1 MDPTKHKGSLPKAF
15 IAPKGIP
22 IPDGYKGKP
31 LPQQPEIA
39 EETTTEKVL
48 IVRTTSATNVQKED
62 ERISLFDRRPTPFL
76 RTNKAIVKPKKPV
89 TEKPSTTISS
99 ILSNS
104 LRYKLQNKN
113 RPSLTQFYLKNKKK
127 AERLEDKYDRPEK
140 KSFYRKPEKIEK
152 IYVNSKIEEARK
164 EIKEAKKTADST
176 VSPSTTY
183 FLPTEHKKSSTFRLV
198 NDSLGL
204 ASTTT
209 SNLVDE
215 KDDTTA
221 SKTSTVVEKEDL
233 EPTAFVDIFS
243 AGDADNDP
251 ISIVYEPSY
260 DYAQSTYEQAQAE
273 QESTSFAPT
282 VVVTS
287 TDAITTTT
295 ATKPTTTTTLTQTT
309 TRSTTT
315 TTTTTTTT
323 STTST
328 TTTTTT

>member
-1 MDPTKHKGSLPKAF
+1 MG
-15 IAPKGIP
+15 
-22 IPDGYKGKP
+22 
-31 LPQQPEIA
+31 
-39 EETTTEKVL
+39 
-48 IVRTTSATNVQKED
+48 
-62 ERISLFDRRPTPFL
+62 DRRPTPFL
-76 RTNKAIVKPKKPV
+76 RNKAITKPKKTV

-127 AERLEDKYDRPEK
+127 AERLEDKYERPEK
-140 KSFYRKPEKIEK
+140 KSFYRKPDNIEK

-164 EIKEAKKTADST
+164 EIKDAKKPADST

-209 SNLVDE
+209 SNLVDG
-215 KDDTTA
+215 KDDTTVSKA
-221 SKTSTVVEKEDL
+221 SAVAETKEL
-233 EPTAFVDIFS
+233 EPTTFVDIFS
-243 AGDADNDP
+243 ASDADNDP

-260 DYAQSTYEQAQAE
+260 DYAQSTYEQAQTE
-273 QESTSFAPT
+273 QEATSFPPT
-282 VVVTS
+282 VITTS
-287 TDAITTTT
+287 TAADTTTT
-295 ATKPTTTTTLTQTT
+295 TTRQTTTTTLEQ
-309 TRSTTT
+309 

-323 STTST
+323 STTTST
-328 TTTTTT
+328 TTTTTTSITTSEETTTQEKSSTTTESVTRGSRTTQDPFVKLETL

>member
-1 MDPTKHKGSLPKAF
+1 MG
-15 IAPKGIP
+15 
-22 IPDGYKGKP
+22 
-31 LPQQPEIA
+31 
-39 EETTTEKVL
+39 
-48 IVRTTSATNVQKED
+48 
-62 ERISLFDRRPTPFL
+62 
-76 RTNKAIVKPKKPV
+76 
-89 TEKPSTTISS
+89 KPSTTISS

-127 AERLEDKYDRPEK
+127 AEKLEDKYERPEK
-140 KSFYRKPEKIEK
+140 KSFYRKPDNIEK

-164 EIKEAKKTADST
+164 EIKDAKKPADST

-209 SNLVDE
+209 SNLVDD
-215 KDDTTA
+215 KDDTTVA
-221 SKTSTVVEKEDL
+221 KTSPVAERDEL
-233 EPTAFVDIFS
+233 EPTTFVDIFS

-260 DYAQSTYEQAQAE
+260 DYAQSTYEQAQTE

-282 VVVTS
+282 VIVTS
-287 TDAITTTT
+287 TEAITTTT
-295 ATKPTTTTTLTQTT
+295 TPTSTTTFKTTTTSATTTTTP
-309 TRSTTT
+309 TT

-323 STTST
+323 STTT
-328 TTTTTT
+328 TTTTTTVEETTTQE

>member
-1 MDPTKHKGSLPKAF
+1 MG
-15 IAPKGIP
+15 
-22 IPDGYKGKP
+22 
-31 LPQQPEIA
+31 
-39 EETTTEKVL
+39 TTERVL
-48 IVRTTSATNVQKED
+48 VVRTTSSSIVQRD
-62 ERISLFDRRPTPFL
+62 EEKVNPISLFDRRPTPFL
-76 RTNKAIVKPKKPV
+76 RNKAITKPKKTV

-127 AERLEDKYDRPEK
+127 AERLEDKYERPEK
-140 KSFYRKPEKIEK
+140 KSFYRKPDNIEK

-164 EIKEAKKTADST
+164 EIKDAKKPADST

-209 SNLVDE
+209 SNLVDD
-215 KDDTTA
+215 KDDTTVA
-221 SKTSTVVEKEDL
+221 KTSPVAERDEL
-233 EPTAFVDIFS
+233 EPTTFVDIFS

-260 DYAQSTYEQAQAE
+260 DYAQSTYEQAQTE

-282 VVVTS
+282 VIVTS
-287 TDAITTTT
+287 TEAITTTT
-295 ATKPTTTTTLTQTT
+295 TPKPTTTTTTTVEETT
-309 TRSTTT
+309 TQEKSTSSEAQ
-315 TTTTTTTT
+315 
-323 STTST
+323 STLASTST
-328 TTTTTT
+328 TTESVTRGSRTTQDPFVKLETLRKQKVKIV